1 LKELLLGNAA
11 VARAVYEAG
20 VCVASSYPG
29 TPSTEITAN
38 IAKYDEIYTE
48 WAPNEKVGMEVA
60 WGACIAGKRSF
71 SGMKHVGLNVAAD
84 VLFTISYAGV
94 NAGMV
99 CAVADEPGMHS
110 SQNEQD
116 SRYYAKAAKVPML
129 EPADSAECL
138 EFTKYAYE
146 FSEKYD
152 TPVLIRMCTR
162 ICHSQSVVELSER
175 VEPPVR
181 EYTKNPQ
188 KYVMM
193 PTYARPRH
201 PIVEQRMLDLVALG
215 EDTFLNKVEMNDT
228 DLGIIAS
235 GTAYQYVKEVFGD
248 KVSVLKLGLI
258 NPLPEKLILD
268 FASKVKRLVV
278 VEELDPFIEDHCKKL
293 GLIVSG
299 KDLFPIVGELSPN
312 IVAEKLNMPYN
323 KGKKLDDV
331 IPVRPPVM
339 CAGCSHRGLFYT
351 LGKMGVTVV
360 GDIGCYT
367 LGATP
372 PLNAMDMQ
380 ICMGG
385 SVSGLHGFV
394 RGGGKNAIGV
404 IGDSTFA
411 HMGVPGLI
419 DIGYNGS
426 DSTLIILDNSTTGMT
441 GHQENPTTGVNIK
454 GETVGKM
461 DIEAMCRACGIER
474 ITIIDPNNLVESERV
489 IKEEMAIPG
498 PSVIIARRPCI
509 LLKTSKPNPPLTVDE
524 EKCTGCSMCMK
535 IGCPAII
542 MNRDAQTGKKKASIN
557 RTLCVGCDVCMQLC
571 KFNAFTKGDN

>member
-1 LKELLLGNAA
+1 MKSLLLGNAA
-11 VARAVYEAG
+11 IARGVYEAG
-20 VCVASSYPG
+20 VAVASSYPG

-38 IAKYDEIYTE
+38 IATYDEIYTE

-146 FSEKYD
+146 LSEKYD
-152 TPVLIRMCTR
+152 TPVLIRLSTR
-162 ICHSQSVVELSER
+162 ICHSQSVVELSDR
-175 VEPPVR
+175 VEPPVK
-181 EYTKNPQ
+181 EYVKNIQ
-188 KYVMM
+188 KNVMM
-193 PTYARPRH
+193 PAFARPKH
-201 PIVEQRMLDLVALG
+201 PIVEQRMLDLTAMA
-215 EDTFLNKVEMNDT
+215 EDTFLNRVEMGST

-248 KVSVLKLGLI
+248 KVSVLKLGI
-258 NPLPEKLILD
+258 VNPLPEKLILD

-278 VEELDPFIEDHCKKL
+278 VEELDPFLEDHCKKL
-293 GLIVSG
+293 GLKVSG
-299 KDLFPIVGELSPN
+299 KDLFPIIGELSPN
-312 IVAEKLNMPYN
+312 IVAEKLGESYN
-323 KGKKLDDV
+323 EGKSVEDI
-331 IPVRPPVM
+331 IPMRPPVM
-339 CAGCSHRGLFYT
+339 CAGCSHRGLFYI

-367 LGATP
+367 LAATP
-372 PLNAMDMQ
+372 PLSAMDMQ

-385 SVSGLHGFV
+385 AVSGLHGFV
-394 RGGGKNAIGV
+394 RGGGKNAVGV

-454 GETVGKM
+454 GEKVGKM
-461 DIEAMCRACGIER
+461 DIDAMCRACGIDR
-474 ITIIDPNNLVESERV
+474 VVVIDPYDLAECEKV
-489 IKEEMAIPG
+489 INEEMAIPG
-498 PSVIIARRPCI
+498 PSVIIARRPCA
-509 LLKTSKPNPPLTVDE
+509 LLKTTKANPPLKVDE
-524 EKCTGCSMCMK
+524 DKCNGCSMCMK
-535 IGCPAII
+535 IGCPAIS
-542 MNRDAQTGKKKASIN
+542 MSSCEGGASKKAGIN
-557 RTLCVGCDVCMQLC
+557 HTLCVGCDVCTQLC
-571 KFNAFTKGDN
+571 KFDALVKGR